1 MREISAKI
9 LDPTHLELS
18 QPLNTAPGDIIK
30 ISVANESDEEMAV
43 WREAAKKHLLDSYAD
58 QDAIYDEL

>member
-18 QPLNTAPGDIIK
+18 QPLKAAPGDIIK
-30 ISVANESDEEMAV
+30 ISVAYESDEEMAV
-43 WREAAKKHLLDSYAD
+43 WREATMKHLLDSYANE
-58 QDAIYDEL
+58 DAIYDEL